1 MKQEQG
7 RSMVEMLGVLAVTGV
22 LTIGAMAGYT
32 YAMNKHRSNE
42 LIDEANKRAVVVLSQ
57 IDTLG
62 VNATPNLG
70 EFTDNAFGGGTF
82 TGAVQIWDGEF
93 GIQVNGVSQGVCKQL
108 IQMVTD
114 NVSIAKVA
122 ENNTEPENDLIVD
135 DCEDTNNLYI
145 VFSRGGS
152 TGATETPETPKH
164 LCDNDD
170 IAAGICA
177 SDDYGRYC
185 KYGQLSTEKCATEP
199 VCIGTG
205 ACECIR
211 GNCRC
216 ANGSQ
221 GTYPYCVSINDCI
234 TGAGGIYWL
243 DDTNCQ
249 CFYGTF
255 PNCLNNQEEYEQKRQ
270 ACLNAGTCEC
280 EYVDDEYGDYGC
292 QCKYGGSYPDNCWTL
307 EGKCYETGLCEC
319 RNGTCE
325 CTNGMGATNPPWCDN
340 GE

>member
-42 LIDEANKRAVVVLSQ
+42 LIDEANKRAVMVLSQ

-108 IQMVTD
+108 IQMMTD

-122 ENNTEPENDLIVD
+122 ENDTEPENDLIAD

-145 VFSRGGS
+145 VFSRGESAGV
-152 TGATETPETPKH
+152 TETPETPETPKH
-164 LCDNDD
+164 RCDNDD

-205 ACECIR
+205 TCECIR

-221 GTYPYCVSINDCI
+221 GTYPYCVSINKCI
-234 TGAGGIYWL
+234 TGAGGIYWF
-243 DDTNCQ
+243 DDENCH

-280 EYVDDEYGDYGC
+280 EDVDNYMGC
-292 QCKYGGSYPDNCWTL
+292 QCKYGGSYPANCWTQEESEQKEQACL
-307 EGKCYETGLCEC
+307 
-319 RNGTCE
+319 NAGTCACASE
-325 CTNGMGATNPPWCDN
+325 DEPPGCWCK
-340 GE
+340 